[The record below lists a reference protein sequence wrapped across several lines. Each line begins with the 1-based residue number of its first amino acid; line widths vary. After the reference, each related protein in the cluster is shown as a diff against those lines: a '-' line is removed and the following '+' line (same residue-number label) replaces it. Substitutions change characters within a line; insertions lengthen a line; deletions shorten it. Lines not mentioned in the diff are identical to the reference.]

1 MECPEAGMVQ
11 TCPTLRQGKED
22 FVYHTDQSDTQKAYG
37 PVTGAVSH
45 LESPDLGAR
54 AQITRQ
60 AVVGA
65 HPCQG
70 FSHLSLSPALLT
82 WGRPFLLPGSYALVR
97 LPQGKV
103 NPGVQGPHP
112 PAPPGL
118 QHRARHRVGAHGEE
132 RFSHRLIVKGWR
144 DRSPSLRVRPQT
156 GAHVTL
162 SKAFRSEEHTSNSSH
177 TLASRMPSSA

>member
-1 MECPEAGMVQ
+1 MPKKPHGQKSLAGYSPWG
-11 TCPTLRQGKED
+11 CRE
-22 FVYHTDQSDTQKAYG
+22 SD
-37 PVTGAVSH
+37 VTEHEGAVSH

-65 HPCQG
+65 HSCQG

-82 WGRPFLLPGSYALVR
+82 WGHPFLLPGSFALVR

-112 PAPPGL
+112 PAPPGP

-162 SKAFRSEEHTSNSSH
+162 SKAFHLPELPFLCLKIGTIIATSQSCCCG
-177 TLASRMPSSA
+177 